1 MPYGCS
7 TILFE
12 IAFNI
17 GQQFFEGRH
26 MIFVRNNQGQGFTPR
41 LPEILQVTLPY

>member
-26 MIFVRNNQGQGFTPR
+26 MIFVGNSQGQEFHSSGYLKFFK
-41 LPEILQVTLPY
+41 